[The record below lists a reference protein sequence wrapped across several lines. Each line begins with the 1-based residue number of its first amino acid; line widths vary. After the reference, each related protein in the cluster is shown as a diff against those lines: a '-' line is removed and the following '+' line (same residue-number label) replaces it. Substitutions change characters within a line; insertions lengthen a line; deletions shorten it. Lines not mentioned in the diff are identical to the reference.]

1 MSSDNNN
8 IRNEIAQQF
17 IDAIEKGAA
26 PWQKPWDETVGSQFN
41 PTSQSSYRGIN
52 QLHLALVAEKK
63 GYTDPR
69 WMTYR
74 QAQEQGAQVRKGE
87 KSTPV
92 EYWKWEEKIP
102 VMDDN
107 GQPRLDE
114 NGEKV
119 MLTAKLERPEV
130 FYARVFNASQIEGL
144 PEFTPPKVKF
154 DPIERAESVILSMGV
169 IINESNGAR
178 AFYRP
183 SDHAITMPRMESFK
197 DAYGYYSTALHEL
210 GHATGHDTLLARDF
224 GNVFGSTDYAR
235 EELRAEIASYM
246 VAKEIGLAHDPS
258 RHAGYVESWL
268 KVLKE
273 DPNEIFRASRDAEKI
288 KTYILEPEKREEL
301 VKAAQA
307 TRQLRAEAIL
317 KFHLL
322 EAEKREKLLKSAQ
335 AVGEVREQAKQET
348 TVEGKN
354 PKVIPTVVNA
364 QTAKEEVKMDKQ
376 KETKEI
382 AKVYLAV
389 PYAEKEQAK
398 AVGARWDRAAKS
410 WYVRE
415 GADMDAVKSWIATEQ
430 PAKLPPVAIDPKAE
444 FAQFARDH
452 GLHIDNLVMDGKWRR
467 VKVAGDRGIET
478 SGTYRGF
485 TDGRPSGQLQ
495 NHRVHK
501 NLVTWV
507 AQGQALD
514 EKARA
519 KLRAEAADLYQK
531 RDQELAETRKQAAQT
546 AQSMLKA
553 AAPAPDTH
561 PYLQNKQVAA
571 HGLKLGEDGKL
582 LMPLYNADGE
592 VQSLQAITDG
602 GQKRLLKG
610 GQKGGGFYPI
620 DPEGKMANGYKGAI
634 LVAEGYATAAS
645 LHQATGL
652 PTIAAVDAGN
662 LKPVAE
668 ALQQKHPK
676 AALVIAADNDH
687 QRENNP
693 GLTKATLAAKAVKGV
708 AVAPKFT
715 DAEKADG
722 LTDFNDLAA
731 ARGLKAVQDELKSHL
746 PKQQTRKAKKE
757 PALVA

>member
-1 MSSDNNN
+1 MSADNNN

-87 KSTPV
+87 KSTPI

-102 VMDDN
+102 ALDDN
-107 GQPRLDE
+107 GKPRLDQ
-114 NGEKV
+114 NGKELMTTV
-119 MLTAKLERPEV
+119 KLDRPKV

-154 DPIERAESVILSMGV
+154 DPIERAEAVISSMGV
-169 IINESNGAR
+169 AINESNGAK

-183 SDHAITMPRMESFK
+183 SDHSITMPLKESFK
-197 DAYGYYSTALHEL
+197 DAYGYYSVALHEL
-210 GHATGHDTLLARDF
+210 GHATGHKTLLARDF
-224 GNVFGSTDYAR
+224 GNVHGSTDYAR

-246 VAKEIGLAHDPS
+246 VAKEMGLAHDPS
-258 RHAGYVESWL
+258 RHAGYVEGWL
-268 KVLKE
+268 KALKE
-273 DPNEIFRASRDAEKI
+273 DPNEIFRASRDAERI

-301 VKAAQA
+301 IKAAQA
-307 TRQLRAEAIL
+307 TRQLR
-317 KFHLL
+317 
-322 EAEKREKLLKSAQ
+322 EK
-335 AVGEVREQAKQET
+335 VKQET
-348 TVEGKN
+348 NVEDKTHIPEVV
-354 PKVIPTVVNA
+354 PKVVNA
-364 QTAKEEVKMDKQ
+364 QTVKEEVKVDKQ
-376 KETKEI
+376 KETKES

-389 PYAEKEQAK
+389 PYAEKDEAK
-398 AVGARWDRAAKS
+398 AAGARWDRAAKS

-430 PAKLPPVAIDPKAE
+430 PAKLPPVTTDPKAE

-452 GLHIDNLVMDGKWRR
+452 GLQLDNPVMDGKWRR
-467 VKVAGDRGIET
+467 APVEGDRKGQV
-478 SGTYRGF
+478 SGGYRGF
-485 TDGRPSGQLQ
+485 TDGRANGQVQ
-495 NHRVHK
+495 NHK
-501 NLVTWV
+501 TQDQPVTWV

-519 KLRAEAADLYQK
+519 ALLAEAADLYQK

-546 AQSMLKA
+546 AQSMLQA
-553 AAPAPDTH
+553 AAAAPDTH

-592 VQSLQAITDG
+592 VQTLQAITDG

-610 GQKGGGFYPI
+610 GQKSGGFYPI

-693 GLTKATLAAKAVKGV
+693 GLTKATLAAEAVKGV

-715 DAEKADG
+715 DSEKAAG

-746 PKQQTRKAKKE
+746 PKQQARKAKKE